1 MSERVSLII
10 NTACM
15 APHAAETKN
24 PFRESAYSERAQ
36 LIKKIIHRGADFNET
51 LVAGSYKFGTGY
63 TYVNIQPVHA
73 DRRDALYQREMGAR
87 LSTGDILCFTH
98 DDHLPQFSATDVLAH
113 DSDWDILI
121 PRRVHGK
128 TGARLPNG
136 KIAIEYWDHTC
147 DPPRKDGETINWKQ
161 SYMGGHTLLMRRD
174 VWVAIP
180 WLTVETA
187 RCWDLVMTD
196 IWLDEG
202 FNIVYTD
209 ELISVDLEA
218 EEGEE

>member
-98 DDHLPQFSATDVLAH
+98 DDHLPQFTADDVRAH
-113 DSDWDILI
+113 DPDWDILVPKRI
-121 PRRVHGK
+121 HGK
-128 TGARLPNG
+128 TGDDLSNG
-136 KIAIEYWDHTC
+136 RDE
-147 DPPRKDGETINWKQ
+147 G
-161 SYMGGHTLLMRRD
+161 YMGGHTLLMRRD
-174 VWVAIP
+174 VWVVVP
-180 WLTVETA
+180 WLTIETA

-196 IWLDEG
+196 EWRKNG
-202 FNIVYTD
+202 FEITFTD
-209 ELISVDLEA
+209 ELVSVDLEA
-218 EEGEE
+218 AEGEE